1 MGAFLVPGNGISS
14 IDNTGGAGCADIV
27 IGFVDNGVLVV
38 DEIEVK
44 VETEDRDVTGNK
56 TGGFWIIGWV
66 IPEEVDGSG
75 SVGGNTNDLLLVLK
89 IALFE
94 SGSML
99 LVILDERR
107 SGGLTGLGNKDF
119 FEGDVL
125 LFY

>member
-1 MGAFLVPGNGISS
+1 M
-14 IDNTGGAGCADIV
+14 
-27 IGFVDNGVLVV
+27 V

-44 VETEDRDVTGNK
+44 VETEDRGVTGNK

-89 IALFE
+89 IALLE
-94 SGSML
+94 TGSML
-99 LVILDERR
+99 LVILDEQR